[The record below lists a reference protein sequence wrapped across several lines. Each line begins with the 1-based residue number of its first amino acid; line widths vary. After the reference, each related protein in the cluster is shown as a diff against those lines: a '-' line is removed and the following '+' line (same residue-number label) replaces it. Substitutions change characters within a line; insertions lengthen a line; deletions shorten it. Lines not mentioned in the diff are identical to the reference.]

1 MESPSGN
8 PAAGKRPRG
17 RPPKKEYA
25 PALLMQEL
33 IDAAAEV
40 YRATQELK
48 AAAAELSLPPN
59 KVKKLLITGK
69 ALHYPET
76 EQIQSLLAEGKPMGE
91 VQKILRL
98 RYSSIQTYL
107 PYARAAYKMADV
119 SQNGERLR
127 RYRERKAA
135 VERLKAAP
143 TEENLWQCIA
153 AFQQYPFRTMSGL
166 PFSYTLKLGRSGGYT
181 KELFIDRRENSKS
194 LAWSSI
200 KLAFHKALEQPG
212 AIFARP
218 KELADVRGASY
229 SFSLLWR
236 FGVIRVPDEVE
247 AKLRGGR

>member
-48 AAAAELSLPPN
+48 ATAAELSLPPN

>member
-17 RPPKKEYA
+17 RPPKKESA

-48 AAAAELSLPPN
+48 ATAAELSLPPN

-200 KLAFHKALEQPG
+200 KLAFQKALEQPG

-218 KELADVRGASY
+218 
-229 SFSLLWR
+229 
-236 FGVIRVPDEVE
+236 
-247 AKLRGGR
+247 

>member
-1 MESPSGN
+1 MDMESPSGN

-48 AAAAELSLPPN
+48 ATARNSPCRPT

-107 PYARAAYKMADV
+107 PM
-119 SQNGERLR
+119 
-127 RYRERKAA
+127 
-135 VERLKAAP
+135 P
-143 TEENLWQCIA
+143 
-153 AFQQYPFRTMSGL
+153 GL
-166 PFSYTLKLGRSGGYT
+166 PTKWPTSAKTANGSGATGS
-181 KELFIDRRENSKS
+181 ERPR
-194 LAWSSI
+194 WS
-200 KLAFHKALEQPG
+200 G
-212 AIFARP
+212 
-218 KELADVRGASY
+218 
-229 SFSLLWR
+229 
-236 FGVIRVPDEVE
+236 
-247 AKLRGGR
+247 